1 MFVSEIPTNVDF
13 LPAKMK
19 ELDSW
24 LGLGVYEPV
33 SDFGQKTIDT
43 RWVLTLKKLADGSE
57 VPKARLVAREMLE
70 KNITKRDKVIRI
82 FLSIAEFF
90 NWKIVV
96 KTAFLQSDK
105 LNRDVFIRPPLESE
119 EQNVLWRLEKP
130 VYGLKIASKHWFSKV
145 LQVFND

>member
-19 ELDSW
+19 ELDSC

-43 RWVLTLKKLADGSE
+43 RWVPTLKKLADGSE

-70 KNITKRDKVIRI
+70 KNIAKRDKELPVVTREVIRI

-96 KTAFLQSDK
+96 KTAIL
-105 LNRDVFIRPPLESE
+105 
-119 EQNVLWRLEKP
+119 
-130 VYGLKIASKHWFSKV
+130 
-145 LQVFND
+145 